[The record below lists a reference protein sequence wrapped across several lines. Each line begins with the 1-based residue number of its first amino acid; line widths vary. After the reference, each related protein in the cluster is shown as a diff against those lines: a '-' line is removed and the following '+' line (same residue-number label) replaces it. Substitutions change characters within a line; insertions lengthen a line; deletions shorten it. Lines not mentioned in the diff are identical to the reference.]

1 MSIMSLFSNI
11 KAIGLAIG
19 GVALG
24 IFYLIF
30 QSTKKENRELKEE
43 IDSKDSQLEVQKR
56 VHEVDKLSDGL
67 EIKKVTEKLN
77 TNKIKTKK
85 LEDINKTLDDT
96 KVSEKFD
103 LSIGGLSNAKTD
115 ETN

>member
-11 KAIGLAIG
+11 KAIGIAIG

-24 IFYLIF
+24 IFYFIF

-43 IDSKDSQLEVQKR
+43 IDSKDSQLEAQKR
-56 VHEVDKLSDGL
+56 VHEVDRLSDGL
-67 EIKKVTEKLN
+67 EIKKVNEKLN
-77 TNKIKTKK
+77 TSKRKTKK
-85 LEDINKTLDDT
+85 IEDINKALDDT
-96 KVSEKFD
+96 KVGEKFD

-115 ETN
+115 KTN